1 MASIFLLINQ
11 DLIRMNRFN
20 ILFGLLF
27 LFVACEPEPDDIKL
41 LDEFVVSTNFDDAA
55 DFANYENFSLPVDTI
70 GFISNST
77 TDTILTASQSSLV
90 KPILA
95 KINQNMTA
103 RGYSRIEKTEN
114 PDLRINV
121 FIVNN
126 IDFFQ
131 QVVYPG
137 NYYPYSGYG
146 GYGYG
151 YGYNYPY
158 VQTYESNTGAL
169 VIEIVDM
176 VNRTVDNKVK
186 VIWTAY
192 MGDIINAVDR
202 EKQSVEAIDQAFV
215 QSSYIQKQL

>member
-1 MASIFLLINQ
+1 
-11 DLIRMNRFN
+11 MNRFI
-20 ILFGLLF
+20 ILFGFAILF
-27 LFVACEPEPDDIKL
+27 AGCEPEPDNLKL
-41 LDEFVVSTNFDDAA
+41 FDEFVVSTNFDDAA
-55 DFANYENFSLPVDTI
+55 DFANYEKFSLPVDTI
-70 GFISNST
+70 GFISNRT

-90 KPILA
+90 RPILQ
-95 KINQNMTA
+95 KVMQNMTA
-103 RGYSRIEKTEN
+103 RGYTYVEKTEN
-114 PDLRINV
+114 PDLRVNV

-126 IDFFQ
+126 INFFQ

-137 NYYPYSGYG
+137 NYYPYAGYG

-151 YGYNYPY
+151 YGSSYYYNYPY

-176 VNRTVDNKVK
+176 VNRTVDNQVK

-202 EKQSVEAIDQAFV
+202 EKQSVEAVDQAFV
-215 QSSYIQKQL
+215 QSSYIQKQ